1 MQVGVSERHSNQPPL
16 PFVCN
21 QTLTGDTSEQR
32 PLFDVCPTRVL
43 LAPSI
48 GQTTRLRAR
57 LTLYVEENSR
67 RERASERTH
76 CCALEYL
83 LMQIGHAHIHTAAA
97 RETRWM
103 DEEKRREED
112 VSGNQGP
119 LHVARSTSAV
129 LQFSRKAGAL
139 KAS

>member
-1 MQVGVSERHSNQPPL
+1 MQVGVSERHSNQPAL

-21 QTLTGDTSEQR
+21 QTLTGDTNEQR

-67 RERASERTH
+67 RERASE
-76 CCALEYL
+76 
-83 LMQIGHAHIHTAAA
+83 HTAVRLSICLCKLAMHIYTRPQ
-97 RETRWM
+97 RERRDGWM
-103 DEEKRREED
+103 KRREEG

>member
-67 RERASERTH
+67 RERASERANTLL
-76 CCALEYL
+76 CARVFAYANWP
-83 LMQIGHAHIHTAAA
+83 MHIYTRPQ
-97 RETRWM
+97 RERRDGWM
-103 DEEKRREED
+103 KRREED